1 MKQSCDY
8 CCHLSHDDGID
19 LCDTIHH
26 IHIDTDLNIV
36 CDAFERINNPKL
48 QRKRL

>member
-8 CCHLSHDDGID
+8 CRHLSHDDGID

-26 IHIDTDLNIV
+26 MYCDDDLNPV
-36 CDAFERINNPKL
+36 CDAFERIKTNPKKK
-48 QRKRL
+48 QS